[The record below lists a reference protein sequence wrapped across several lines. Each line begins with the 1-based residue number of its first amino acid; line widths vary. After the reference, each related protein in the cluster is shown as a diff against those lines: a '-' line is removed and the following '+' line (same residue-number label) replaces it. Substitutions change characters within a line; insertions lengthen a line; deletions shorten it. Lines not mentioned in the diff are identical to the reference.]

1 MSLRPRLLLV
11 GDDVRQLYTWEMM
24 LGIQFNV
31 SISARLSEALK
42 LLGEQTFELI
52 VIFHA
57 SDNWR
62 RLVGFSS
69 RQIPAPKVLV
79 VTLEENESL
88 EWADRVICRHR
99 TPYELIETCADMFGM
114 TRKTK
119 SRGYSNRSFRKV
131 VQIS

>member
-1 MSLRPRLLLV
+1 MFLRPRLLLV

-24 LGIQFNV
+24 LGIQFSV
-31 SISARLSEALK
+31 SISARLSEALN
-42 LLGEQTFELI
+42 LLREQTFELI

-57 SDNWR
+57 SENWR

-79 VTLEENESL
+79 VTADEDEWL
-88 EWADRVICRHR
+88 EWADRVVCRHR
-99 TPYELIETCADMFGM
+99 TPYELIETCTEMFGM

-119 SRGYSNRSFRKV
+119 SRGYSSRSFRKV
-131 VQIS
+131 VPIS